1 MKKTYNT
8 TKTQD
13 LIKEIERLRKFVP
26 AEHRYPLVVT
36 PEIVQNVVSDYF
48 GIDQKFMFEYSNLAQ
63 YVEPRQIAIYV
74 CHTMSNLNKSELG
87 RLFKRNHASI
97 INSIQRVTMSLVDDN
112 NTSRVIEEIAAKCL
126 DMAQA
131 HRIVRSKGK

>member
-1 MKKTYNT
+1 VKKTYNT

>member
-1 MKKTYNT
+1 VKRTYNT
-8 TKTQD
+8 TKTAD
-13 LIKEIERLRKFVP
+13 LIREIERLRKYVP

-36 PEIVQNVVSDYF
+36 PEIVQKVVSAHF
-48 GIDQKFMFEYSNLAQ
+48 GIDQKFMHEYSNLPQ

-97 INSIQRVTMSLVDDN
+97 INSLSRVTMSLVDDN
-112 NTSRVIEEIAAKCL
+112 NTARLIEEIAAKCL

-131 HRIVRSKGK
+131 HRIVRSKGT